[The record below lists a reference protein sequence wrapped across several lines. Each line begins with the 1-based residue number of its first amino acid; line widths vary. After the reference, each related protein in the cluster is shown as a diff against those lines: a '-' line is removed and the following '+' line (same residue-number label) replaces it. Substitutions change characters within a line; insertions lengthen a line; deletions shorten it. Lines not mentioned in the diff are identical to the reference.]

1 MAWKLAEEPNIDRV
15 YVSPGNGGTG
25 LEEKCEN
32 VPLPGDLREEKTQE
46 ALMEIARNI
55 HAGIT
60 VIGPEAPLEA
70 GLVDRFRDNGLPI
83 IGPNRA
89 ASRLETSKSYAKS
102 FMEKYGVRTSRSRFF
117 TGYEAALGYA
127 ENYFKDTLGIPT
139 GIRSEGS
146 PPGGGDPA
154 GVTSAGAPLV
164 IKADGLAAGK
174 GVVIALTI
182 EEAEASLRSFMKEGR
197 LGKAGKTVVMEEFVE
212 GREVSVL
219 AAVSVSPKRAPFMLP
234 FISARDHKRRFDGGS
249 GPNTGGMGAIAP
261 APDFFGA
268 AQQDFAARILAPTLR
283 GMEQEGMDYRGFIF
297 FGLMIRENHCYL
309 LEYNARL
316 GDPETQAVLP
326 LMDSNF
332 SDLCLAILENRLD
345 RFPLM
350 WKKGAVCAP
359 VAVAGEIPGFPG
371 YPGPYRNGNP
381 IRVDRERL
389 IHAGARL
396 FAAGTAYA
404 GKGEEMLTAG
414 GRVLAV
420 SAWGADGEEAR
431 RRAYEGL
438 AAVSFEGM
446 AFRTDIGRG

>member
-1 MAWKLAEEPNIDRV
+1 MAWKLAEEQNIDRV

-32 VPLPGDLREEKTQE
+32 VPLPGDFREEKTQE
-46 ALMEIARNI
+46 ALVGIARNI

-60 VIGPEAPLEA
+60 IVGPETPLEA
-70 GLVDRFRDNGLPI
+70 GLVDRFRDDGLPI

-102 FMEKYGVRTSRSRFF
+102 FMEKYSVRTSRSRFF
-117 TGYEAALGYA
+117 TGYEAALHYG
-127 ENYFKDTLGIPT
+127 ENYF
-139 GIRSEGS
+139 
-146 PPGGGDPA
+146 A
-154 GVTSAGAPLV
+154 GVKGSGAPLV

-174 GVVIALTI
+174 GVVIACTI
-182 EEAEASLRSFMKEGR
+182 EEAEASLRSFMKEGM
-197 LGKAGKTVVMEEFVE
+197 LGNAGKTVVMEEFVE

-219 AAVSVSPKRAPFMLP
+219 AAVSVSPKRAPFILP
-234 FISARDHKRRFDGGS
+234 FISARDHKRRFDGGN

-261 APDFFGA
+261 APDFSGP
-268 AQQDFAARILAPTLR
+268 AQQDFAARILAPTLE
-283 GMEQEGMDYRGFIF
+283 GMEREGMDYRGFIF

-345 RFPLM
+345 RFPLA

-359 VAVAGEIPGFPG
+359 VAVAGEIAGFPG
-371 YPGPYRNGNP
+371 YPGPYRKGNP
-381 IRVDRERL
+381 IKVDRTRL
-389 IHAGARL
+389 AHAGARL

-404 GKGEEMLTAG
+404 GNGEEMLTAG

-446 AFRTDIGRG
+446 AFRTDIGRS